1 MSEELETQRQ
11 LAYIAALRDARL
23 HRSAYFE
30 KLALLNG
37 GTVALVITAI
47 LGPMKGQV
55 PHKHLLATALTIL
68 IIAMLLLLTRNL
80 VATGYEYHISHQV
93 HDQAVGEMLASGE
106 YLAGASKRIRWTETG
121 GILLTQLG
129 MVLLLTYVW
138 RMLK

>member
-55 PHKHLLATALTIL
+55 PHKHLLATALTIED
-68 IIAMLLLLTRNL
+68 
-80 VATGYEYHISHQV
+80 TGPGLDSIGAQ
-93 HDQAVGEMLASGE
+93 DAVNFQFKIYGRAD
-106 YLAGASKRIRWTETG
+106 
-121 GILLTQLG
+121 
-129 MVLLLTYVW
+129 
-138 RMLK
+138 

>member
-68 IIAMLLLLTRNL
+68 IIAMLLLLTRPPALYFNWDL
-80 VATGYEYHISHQV
+80 SLFDEISGRWESSGRSEACEHFVALSVFQN
-93 HDQAVGEMLASGE
+93 
-106 YLAGASKRIRWTETG
+106 RP
-121 GILLTQLG
+121 ILE
-129 MVLLLTYVW
+129 
-138 RMLK
+138 RSR